1 MSRATS
7 SAHHLSPKGLHT
19 RLGAAWPAFEHG
31 DYDSAVFQAM
41 KAVEVTVREVA
52 GLSPSLL
59 RVTLMRKAFHPD
71 FGRLSDFK
79 TQHGERQARSDLF
92 AGAIGS
98 FKNPHSHRDVLLD
111 NPAEAAELMLLANHL
126 LRITDASA
134 ARRFVSLV
142 PLTPQEERIL
152 RMYFGIGMQAKHSLE
167 QIGIQFSMARKDVQ
181 EILHKALQELEHRSV
196 YNELTGALA
205 NTDLKDMQGLL
216 DMLEQSQ
223 LGLQVSSWLANGKNL
238 PIKHDQLCAALGN
251 DRVEALTAYFGLPVK
266 EMLETTAE
274 NLPDIVDKLSPKGK
288 LQPLWLGYW
297 PNTCM

>member
-59 RVTLMRKAFHPD
+59 GVTLMRKAFHPD

-79 TQHGERQARSDLF
+79 TQHGERQARRDLF

-134 ARRFVSLV
+134 ARRFVSASTSYPSRGANFAHVFRHRNASQALAGTDRYTILDGAQGCPRDLAQGAAGV
-142 PLTPQEERIL
+142 GASIRLGPKSTFGTKRKCRNAPGISGAGRRPAVPFACRPRRPLTP
-152 RMYFGIGMQAKHSLE
+152 IGHVAIGSAQLVRSASGSCLVSMSLE
-167 QIGIQFSMARKDVQ
+167 TRQFES
-181 EILHKALQELEHRSV
+181 LLE
-196 YNELTGALA
+196 A
-205 NTDLKDMQGLL
+205 
-216 DMLEQSQ
+216 
-223 LGLQVSSWLANGKNL
+223 QVS
-238 PIKHDQLCAALGN
+238 
-251 DRVEALTAYFGLPVK
+251 
-266 EMLETTAE
+266 
-274 NLPDIVDKLSPKGK
+274 
-288 LQPLWLGYW
+288 
-297 PNTCM
+297 